1 MVYRISQFDSNTPGL
16 ANVLLSTVL
25 NRTISGFQVCWPV
38 DLSASILLILYQFL
52 KRWKQKQSRKLLT
65 VSIVYL
71 TLTFLSLPF
80 FFLRYSS
87 LPLPFSYCFITST
100 VLDTLFIPLVATI
113 VIWSYRK
120 VFEFSLRRLNDV
132 YLEMEI
138 SVFIF

>member
-1 MVYRISQFDSNTPGL
+1 MIYRISQFDSNTPDL
-16 ANVLLSTVL
+16 ANVLLSTAL

-38 DLSASILLILYQFL
+38 NSSASILMILYQFL

-80 FFLRYSS
+80 SFLRYSS